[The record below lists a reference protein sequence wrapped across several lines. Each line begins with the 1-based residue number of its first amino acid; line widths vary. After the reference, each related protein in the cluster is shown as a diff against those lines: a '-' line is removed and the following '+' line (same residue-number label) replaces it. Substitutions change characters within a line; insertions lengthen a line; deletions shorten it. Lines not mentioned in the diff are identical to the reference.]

1 MLSRAPVRQMTLF
14 PLFTCKLMGFFI
26 ALREVYAVA
35 VISTFFVFGCG
46 HKFPDAG
53 RGKIPKW
60 YCPRL
65 LTRKVNT
72 IIETREN
79 TRYIP
84 ISVSLAL
91 IMRAIPW
98 KKWPAQMSDT
108 GNNNDYYAGIY
119 GTRNNIWIEHN
130 EGTWG
135 TFHIMLPKGICMR
148 LVRCEVGVIWRNINS
163 CT

>member
-1 MLSRAPVRQMTLF
+1 MNWALPSLF
-14 PLFTCKLMGFFI
+14 SAKSHSASLHMIVCTQCAAQRSHSNLIACASATNAWTNDPLPTFHVQTYGIFHRSARSLCG
-26 ALREVYAVA
+26 A
-35 VISTFFVFGCG
+35 VIFIFFVFVCG

-98 KKWPAQMSDT
+98 KKWPAQMSDS
-108 GNNNDYYAGIY
+108 GNNRLYYRVSQKS
-119 GTRNNIWIEHN
+119 GTAD
-130 EGTWG
+130 
-135 TFHIMLPKGICMR
+135 F
-148 LVRCEVGVIWRNINS
+148 
-163 CT
+163 